1 MSTLKIRENSSSPWQ
16 SIPTG
21 GVGVPAGGTT
31 NQFLTKSS
39 NVDYATQWS
48 TVTPATI
55 GAMAEWDLLWENA
68 SPTSSFAGQTILA
81 SGLSA
86 YDMVAIQIIY
96 SDSYTHTT
104 IAFSPINGGSLD
116 ISVVSSDNQRIAC
129 GYRIATVATTGI
141 IFSDGSF
148 IGSSSN
154 RTTNNSYGI
163 PQRVWG
169 LKGVNNS

>member
-68 SPTSSFAGQTILA
+68 SPTSSFSSQTIPMD
-81 SGLSA
+81 LSA
-86 YDMVAIQIIY
+86 YDVVAIAYGIFND
-96 SDSYTHTT
+96 SDGA
-104 IAFSPINGGSLD
+104 IKFAFAIVDSPFNSGKAFMDGAFAYAGSRNVRRYFVASSTGVD
-116 ISVVSSDNQRIAC
+116 IQAGYYNTGDNATAC
-129 GYRIATVATTGI
+129 VPYRI
-141 IFSDGSF
+141 
-148 IGSSSN
+148 
-154 RTTNNSYGI
+154 YGI
-163 PQRVWG
+163 
-169 LKGVNNS
+169 KGVHSS

>member
-68 SPTSSFAGQTILA
+68 SPTSSFDEQTLNISLTNYDLVWCVHYNGSA
-81 SGLSA
+81 LDEIKSGLYRKGEKGLMTSEYLSGGTA
-86 YDMVAIQIIY
+86 NYFRYITP
-96 SDSYTHTT
+96 SDSGV
-104 IAFSPINGGSLD
+104 AFGKGTLAGS
-116 ISVVSSDNQRIAC
+116 
-129 GYRIATVATTGI
+129 GYSGNYVRPLAI
-141 IFSDGSF
+141 
-148 IGSSSN
+148 
-154 RTTNNSYGI
+154 YGI
-163 PQRVWG
+163 
-169 LKGVNNS
+169 KGVHRSL